1 MYLAYYNLSAKPFQ
15 ISTDPAFLWLGPKH
29 REALSTLRYGV
40 MDNRG
45 FLLLTGDVGTGKTTL
60 IHALLKSLSRE
71 VVAATVP
78 DPGLSPMDFFNYISR
93 GFHFGTRFASKGDFL
108 DHFIDFLERSHAAH
122 KKVLLI
128 IDESQRLSSAL
139 LEEIRLLSNIEK
151 FENKLLNIFFVG
163 QNEFNQFLLLP
174 EHKAIRQRITINY
187 HITPLSEIE
196 TGAYVRHR
204 LKVAGARMEIFDD
217 DSIGG
222 VFRFS
227 NGYPRLINI
236 ICDHALLSGFIKS
249 AEVVTAAMV
258 SDCAA
263 DLTLPRREDL
273 QAEVAKTA
281 RPAAPLPAAARESGP
296 PAPPPPQ
303 QGRWQRSALLLA
315 LLAALLLSI
324 FGLYPQGFER
334 LKELWHTQ
342 FQGMTTG
349 TTAPPPTE
357 VVLEP
362 PPPAGAPG
370 TPPVSPSKA
379 PATPAPKPPKPPTA
393 TVSAPQ
399 TAAPLKPV
407 ATAAPEPP
415 KPPPA
420 TAAVPQTTAPLKPVA
435 ATPPA
440 ESDSAE
446 FEAPTQTAAT
456 TPAADGAPKK
466 TLPAVPAK
474 PQPPPAAPEDE
485 RGARNLGQK
494 DTRQPLP
501 ARRAAEE
508 PRQDDASPGS
518 DPGDIIDWVLEK
530 NKRRQ

>member
-60 IHALLKSLSRE
+60 IHALLKSLSQE
-71 VVAATVP
+71 VVAASVP
-78 DPGLSPMDFFNYISR
+78 DPGLSPLDFFNYISR

-128 IDESQRLSSAL
+128 IDESQRLTSEL

-151 FENKLLNIFFVG
+151 YENKLLNIFFVG
-163 QNEFNQFLLLP
+163 QNEFNQFLMLP

-187 HITPLSEIE
+187 HITPLTEIE

-204 LKVAGARMEIFDD
+204 LKVAGARMEIFDEGG
-217 DSIGG
+217 IGE

-227 NGYPRLINI
+227 SGYPRLINI

-249 AEVVTAAMV
+249 AEVVTAAIV

-263 DLTLPRREDL
+263 DLTLPQRDVL
-273 QAEVAKTA
+273 QAEIAKTE
-281 RPAAPLPAAARESGP
+281 RPEPPLPAAVRESGP
-296 PAPPPPQ
+296 AAPAPQ
-303 QGRWQRSALLLA
+303 RNRWQRSALLVA
-315 LLAALLLSI
+315 LLAALLLGL

-334 LKELWHTQ
+334 LKTLWHSQ
-342 FQGMTTG
+342 FQGMTAGTG
-349 TTAPPPTE
+349 APPPTQ
-357 VVLEP
+357 VAPEP

-370 TPPVSPSKA
+370 TPPLPSPKP
-379 PATPAPKPPKPPTA
+379 PATPAPETPKPPAATA
-393 TVSAPQ
+393 AAPQ
-399 TAAPLKPV
+399 TA
-407 ATAAPEPP
+407 T
-415 KPPPA
+415 
-420 TAAVPQTTAPLKPVA
+420 PLKPVA

-440 ESDSAE
+440 EPVSA
-446 FEAPTQTAAT
+446 
-456 TPAADGAPKK
+456 TPAAPAETAAGTPAPDGDPDKP
-466 TLPAVPAK
+466 LPTVPME
-474 PQPPPAAPEDE
+474 PQPPPAGLEDQ
-485 RGARNLGQK
+485 RGAQNFEQK
-494 DTRQPLP
+494 DARQPLP
-501 ARRAAEE
+501 AKAATEE
-508 PRQDDASPGS
+508 LRQEDADADAGS